1 MIYLY
6 IYKYMDY
13 HIILYICYIY
23 LNIYGNNEENFLI
36 YIENFNYKIKV
47 LISKKRFQWLM
58 LLI

>member
-1 MIYLY
+1 
-6 IYKYMDY
+6 MDY

-47 LISKKRFQWLM
+47 LISKKRFQ
-58 LLI
+58 